1 MKAIHQEIVLIVIPR
16 VLHRTRKGKI
26 YPHWYK
32 FYKKIEGLRLDMQAA
47 IHNEFMYLV
56 NKMLLLPN
64 KQQQR
69 KEDNS
74 SAAASIAYGGR

>member
-1 MKAIHQEIVLIVIPR
+1 
-16 VLHRTRKGKI
+16 
-26 YPHWYK
+26 
-32 FYKKIEGLRLDMQAA
+32 MQAA